1 MSPAERQSLA
11 QISKEL
17 GIHIATLL
25 WFADFVDWYNHWH
38 RPMGTKFLAPVKRQN
53 GSAIAICQQRVEVY
67 ENARRENQTRWRQ
80 HTRCWRQAEEA
91 WINKPLEEPN
101 PTLELPLI
109 PAA

>member
-1 MSPAERQSLA
+1 MRLYSETAKAHVRRRMSPAARQSLA

-38 RPMGTKFLAPVKRQN
+38 RPMGTNFLAPVKRQN

-67 ENARRENQTRWRQ
+67 ENARRENQTRWR
-80 HTRCWRQAEEA
+80 R
-91 WINKPLEEPN
+91 
-101 PTLELPLI
+101 PTNC
-109 PAA
+109 